1 MNRGHVLNE
10 NFCSPKARANFI
22 AIFQQAIL
30 YFFLLCCFVMCWHD
44 LSIYL
49 SHSCFIWWRN
59 STIGK
64 EKINMLSIF
73 TLSQSLCRLMHSE
86 QTTPK
91 IRAATTSP
99 LAVPYRRNSLM
110 LVFHTEN
117 ILLSVLGKESLLLR
131 PWIRLDHLRPH
142 FTQGME
148 PNIKL
153 KSSNPIGAAAK
164 ISPKGFALESRSLEV
179 KLNYN
184 ILIYDCLALWLPQWR
199 KKHTHTFGK
208 PIHI

>member
-1 MNRGHVLNE
+1 MKISVH
-10 NFCSPKARANFI
+10 PRAGYFI
-22 AIFQQAIL
+22 AIFEQAIL

-73 TLSQSLCRLMHSE
+73 TLSQSLCRLMHSD

-91 IRAATTSP
+91 IWAATTSP
-99 LAVPYRRNSLM
+99 SVVPYRRNSPI
-110 LVFHTEN
+110 LVLHTEN

-142 FTQGME
+142 FTQGVE

-153 KSSNPIGAAAK
+153 KSSNPIDAAAK
-164 ISPKGFALESRSLEV
+164 ISPKGFALESRSLEA

-184 ILIYDCLALWLPQWR
+184 ILIYDCLALWSSQEL
-199 KKHTHTFGK
+199 KKHTHKFRR